1 MPVTETTVLHITCDN
16 PTCPGNQLDPADRTG
31 WTFVTSEVYG
41 EPTQSNVFCSA
52 SCVSAAAGAADPPV
66 TFAAAASE

>member
-1 MPVTETTVLHITCDN
+1 MPVVEETVLHITCDN
-16 PTCPGNQLDPADRTG
+16 PTCPGNSLDPKDRTG

-52 SCVSAAAGAADPPV
+52 ACVSAAAGAADPPV
-66 TFAAAASE
+66 TFASS